1 MRRQKFIRAVI
12 GQSVGYMERCP
23 VYHRTQSCCFLLFFF
38 YIFQITISAFNAA
51 MYSNN

>member
-23 VYHRTQSCCFLLFFF
+23 VYHRTQSCCFF